1 MKRDLYYVELVKFYY
16 HDESDDEDV
25 EDRNGIGYFTD
36 EKIQNDAIKLCKAL
50 KEEGEEIVITK
61 STLDMNYNQ
70 KYIYVL
76 MYEYSTK
83 ENEEYT
89 DYYYR
94 FEPMSNPKKC
104 LEYKQ
109 KICNEPRYRDDG
121 NRIFDDTP
129 DGFYVK
135 KVEINLIGHINY
147 GVTDERINEIL
158 ATPD

>member
-36 EKIQNDAIKLCKAL
+36 EKIKNEAIEFCKAR
-50 KEEGEEIVITK
+50 KEEDEEIVITK
-61 STLDMNYNQ
+61 YTLDLNYNQ

-76 MYEYSTK
+76 LHEHSI
-83 ENEEYT
+83 EDNEEY

-109 KICNEPRYRDDG
+109 KICNDPRYRNDG
-121 NRIFDDTP
+121 KRIFYYSP
-129 DGFYVK
+129 DGFYIERAK
-135 KVEINLIGHINY
+135 INMSAYINHKMKA
-147 GVTDERINEIL
+147 ERTN
-158 ATPD
+158 